1 MCNFAPLSYL
11 VMRSIVNIESYF
23 RDRVRELKSL
33 AERGDPWVFLCASSF
48 IEYLAKIRLGRET
61 TQTDYKNFLNDCF
74 FKLCPKYASFRYDSG
89 QSDLAEQMY
98 HVLRCGI
105 VHSFSL
111 IPDPNTRKRHGGRD
125 RSILL
130 AHRRSGLQHLQNYVD
145 NDSEPKL
152 DAAIFIA
159 EDFVEDIAKV
169 TEFILVEATRTT
181 NSGRDLKSKIQNWV
195 RTYPPIAGLKETK
208 PPDAADRQSNNF
220 GFTPTPSG

>member
-1 MCNFAPLSYL
+1 
-11 VMRSIVNIESYF
+11 VDIESYF
-23 RDRVRELKSL
+23 RDRVEELRSL
-33 AERGDPWVFLCASSF
+33 AERGDPWVFLCGSSF
-48 IEYLAKIRLGRET
+48 IEYLAKMRLGGPT
-61 TQTDYKNFLNDCF
+61 DQADYKNFLKDCF
-74 FKLCPKYASFRYDSG
+74 FKVCPAYPSFRYASG

-111 IPDPNTRKRHGGRD
+111 FADPTAKEKHGGRD

-130 AHRRSGLQHLQNYVD
+130 AHRRSGLQHLGNYVD
-145 NDSEPKL
+145 NGSKPKL

-181 NSGRDLKSKIQNWV
+181 DCGKHLKTDIQKWV
-195 RTYPPIAGLKETK
+195 RMYPPIEALVETK
-208 PPDAADRQSNNF
+208 PGQDEVIQPDSSKLTRA
-220 GFTPTPSG
+220 PSG